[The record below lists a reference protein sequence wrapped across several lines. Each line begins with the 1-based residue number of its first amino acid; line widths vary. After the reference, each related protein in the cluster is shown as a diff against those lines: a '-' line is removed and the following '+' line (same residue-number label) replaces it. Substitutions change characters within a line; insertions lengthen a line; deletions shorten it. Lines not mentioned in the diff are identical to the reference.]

1 MQTLTRLL
9 LHGWSGF
16 AFSSLQLASCH
27 HQAKSQ
33 YSIKLTYEKY
43 KQLVI
48 NIWGNTA
55 KIPVVDWNT
64 LQEKG
69 TVSSAFGFMSLLV
82 LVYYHWVTSDSKQR
96 ELV

>member
-9 LHGWSGF
+9 LYGWSGF
-16 AFSSLQLASCH
+16 ACSCLQLASCH

-43 KQLVI
+43 KLSVI
-48 NIWGNTA
+48 NIWGNTV

-64 LQEKG
+64 LARKRYCKFCIWFYVAVG
-69 TVSSAFGFMSLLV
+69 FGLL
-82 LVYYHWVTSDSKQR
+82 
-96 ELV
+96 